1 MIDIKDTSNN
11 IRFSTEINTGSKR
24 KFTLMQEDY
33 ITLRFSVADP
43 VYFKL
48 GDHIDTELGL
58 FELVDLYKPTLNEST
73 GGYDYELRLDAYYW
87 KWKNKMFKFAPEVGG
102 NEASWKLTSTLD
114 VHLGVFLRNLSALG
128 YKYKGQN
135 FEFKIDNTV
144 SSSSKLIVYENT
156 NLIDALTQMAETWE
170 CEWWMEDNQI
180 CFGRCEF
187 GDPVDFEIGNNVER
201 MERSESKATF
211 ATRVYAFGSTRNLPI
226 NYRPVDE
233 NIVVGGIVQKRLM
246 LPVGVPFVDAY
257 QDMTT
262 EEAVEDVVVF
272 DDIYPRRTG
281 TMSSVT
287 PVEKTENI
295 ENIDGTTTQE
305 KFNVYQFKD
314 TGITFSKDY
323 ILAGE
328 ELRIVFQSGALSG
341 MDFGV
346 IFNPN
351 NKPEKL
357 EDGSWNPDAQLWEI
371 VRNEDYGRMLP
382 GDSLVPKNGD
392 TYNLYG
398 FDSTSAVF
406 GSMVLN
412 AEKELEQAAK
422 DYVEKT
428 KIDPNTYSCTM
439 MSDYMY
445 NEGDDRT
452 NEFTVGAKIKLI
464 NPAYF
469 ETGRVSR
476 VIGYEFDLDIP
487 YSSPIFTIGETASY
501 SRISDLE
508 QKVEELTYKGQIYT
522 GTGAGVYI
530 IGTNDNTSPTNK
542 NVYSALKVLREFVRY
557 QGWVDQ
563 PLRTFDPVQFNS
575 ITSTEFESKVKG
587 WLIDALGNA
596 EFRDLLIRSFKSWNF
611 AAGPLG
617 AGVGMVNDDELQTD
631 KLLVRKTMYVLE
643 MMIQRMRFQGGII
656 VLSPATGFKIDS
668 VEVFDTYYRVHCR
681 PEDLN
686 EFEVNDQARIQNFTG
701 NDIKYLWSLVL
712 AKGDKHVDI
721 SRVDKDGDG
730 VPSVGDEI
738 VQLGNRTNPERQDA
752 VLLSAV
758 NGEVGLFT
766 YFGINSFDLS
776 GKEGSWF
783 GKHGGKKGAVIKGE
797 VHITSNS
804 SGLDNFSEF
813 EGVSQDIQDAQSSAN
828 EADRKAQEI
837 QNYIDNTL
845 RTELDGLHDQ
855 ADGLVERWPGNYIPL
870 PNNENPTAEANYPAN
885 QWTTEAEK
893 QKHIDDT
900 FTKDSGSSEYL
911 GNSWK
916 WSKVNGVWQWVLI
929 SDTALTAALAQSA
942 RAEETAKRK
951 TRNFIVTPY
960 PPYEAGDT
968 WSQGATGDYMRCV
981 QDRLSGS
988 FVSSDWEKASKY
1000 TDDTK
1005 ANEALQRMKD
1015 MADDNIITKEEKATL
1030 RNDLKQIEESVNN
1043 YQAQA
1048 TKYGV
1053 SITAL
1058 QNTYNTLKTLLTDIV
1073 KVDQNIDTSL
1083 TVAQQTTYN
1092 QNFANYYSEVT
1103 AFSSLISQKIND
1115 ESIGNLQIG
1124 MVNMLKGS
1132 NVELGAQAYLLG
1144 IYYFDKKPEVGK
1156 TYTLVICY
1164 TLGEDNTSIRAYQ
1177 DGGSYLISYFSTKGD
1192 RVVKSITFKYSAPN
1206 SPNNMSFYQFPN
1218 GTYGS
1223 KVHWA
1228 VLVEGNKGPNSW
1240 IPSQADNDAKA
1251 QAIAKAEAEL
1261 AEVKANAYADGIVT
1275 EAEQNAINEAQA
1287 RLDALKIGS
1296 VNLVS
1301 RKMML
1306 DWNNKKD
1313 GIAVWGQDADGIYL
1327 SINPNALRTYI
1338 AEGTNAKDIFLG
1350 EGNYKSNTQYVF
1362 SIDWET
1368 ATTEATNKVG
1378 LYLYAIYTDGTE
1390 EYLLRA
1396 SNQQTSKT
1404 RTDYVTAKGKTIKK
1418 ITSTYGYSIN
1428 CLIYS
1433 LALYEGNKVLTE
1445 IPVATEDLQ
1454 GQSNVN
1460 LVDGGKEVTVTA
1472 GASST
1477 HVYKALVVPKL
1488 KPNTVYYLSFNAN
1501 NLVGSPTVY
1510 SAILYRKDMSSSY
1523 FRWDSASGGIMITPN
1538 NFTETEAKL
1547 LLYAGVAGSTNGNS
1561 VKFSEVMLVEGFTPP
1576 SSYSPSPGD
1585 VAKDIKDVSDA
1596 VYNLSTTINGA
1607 FKDGIIDEA
1616 EAKAIASNISILNTE
1631 KADIDNAYTPLYN
1644 SPYLLSGST
1653 AATNLSSAKT
1663 AYNTAHTAL
1672 ISEINKAIADGR
1684 ATAEEKA
1691 SVDAKFTDYNLALGT
1706 YKKRVEEANRAI
1718 QDRIK
1723 ALAEQDATNKVDGIQ
1738 IGGTNLFPISRLNTV
1753 GYRGS
1758 SSKEGSGPE
1767 IIFKCNN
1774 PSTWAILPVSIPTPV
1789 VPANTDFIISMD
1801 IRNTNGFGFEVTA
1814 TSSTPTIFGKINFE
1828 NTTSTWK
1835 RISQKYNSGSA
1846 NNIGGINLW
1855 GVGDVRHI
1863 KIEIGNKATD
1873 WSPSPE
1879 DVDQAIQDAIA
1890 KTVDITSPSQ
1900 VFKYGPGYTGTP
1912 TPSSIVLTATPRNF
1926 TPTSYQWQYLNGSTW
1941 TNISG
1946 ATSSTYSIAPGNT
1959 TLFPSG
1965 TNVRTFRCICNGDEK
1980 LSDSFTIAKLADG
1993 ATGADGKGV
2002 SSTVTTYQ
2010 ASTSGT
2016 TAPTGTWSSTIPAV
2030 PAGQFLW
2037 TRTVINYTSGSPST
2051 MYSVSKIGADGTNG
2065 NAGNGVSST
2074 VITYQASTSGTTA
2087 PTGTWSSSIPSVP
2100 AGQYL
2105 WTRTVINY
2113 TSGSPSTIYSVGK
2126 MGSTGAAGKDAYT
2139 ILLGNES
2146 HAFAGSTAAAL
2157 AGSTTCSVMAYK
2169 GATQVAATVGTISGL
2184 PTGMTASVAS
2194 NGTTAPVI
2202 TFTVTTS
2209 MKTASGTVNIPVTV
2223 DGKSFTKVF
2232 SYSIA
2237 FKGDTG
2243 SAGKGVKSTAIAYQ
2257 ASSSGTTTPTG
2268 TWSSSIPAVAAGQY
2282 LWTRTIITYTDDT
2295 TSTMYSVGRM
2305 GTNGT
2310 NGNAGNGVSSTTI
2323 TYQAS
2328 TSGTTAPTGTWN
2340 SSIPSVPAGQYLW
2353 TRTVINYTSGSPST
2367 IYSVGK
2373 MGSTGA
2379 AGKDAYTILL
2389 GNESHAFAGSTA
2401 AALAGSTTCSVMAY
2415 KGATQVAATVGTISG
2430 LPTGMTASVASNGTT
2445 APVITFTVTTSMK
2458 TASGTVNIPVTVDGK
2473 SFTKVFSYS
2482 IAFKGDTGSAGKGV
2496 KSTAIA
2502 YQASSSGT
2510 TTPTGTWSSSIP
2522 AVAAGQYLWTRTI
2535 ITYTDDTTS
2544 TMYSVGRMGTN
2555 GTNGNAGNGVS
2566 STTITYQASTSGTT
2580 APTGTWNSSI
2590 PSVPAGQYLWTRT
2603 VINYTNGSSSTIYSV
2618 GRIGEQGIPGESING
2633 KMLYKDPE
2641 FKLGVNK
2648 VYKYTNSSN
2657 VDPDYIAS
2665 KLTVERVAKP
2675 SDAPTQSGYCLK
2687 ITCKATQ
2694 SPGYGGVYQ
2703 PITSRANAVFVQKI
2717 IAKIPV
2723 GYKINTASNSM
2734 GTGYT
2739 DTWLTPTEG
2748 TGKYTTYL
2756 RKVVCG
2762 ATGTFS
2768 AGGHVYING
2777 GPAPTESAQLEWYIA
2792 FMTCFDQTSDGY
2804 ADIEIVTKDSFA
2816 VQMGYTSFQ
2825 NMIDQTVA
2833 KGGKLVVDGLLNA
2846 KLIDVEALAADTAFV
2861 NKLLANDALIGN
2873 IKANMLSV
2881 AGFTFQDHYIFG
2893 GKDFGLGPG
2902 VKITSIE
2909 GDLSFKAYKDA
2920 SNYIS
2925 MFYNSASDW
2934 GIIGKVDGADLLKL
2948 GPESIISGWK
2958 MKTTG
2963 FEGGDFKYPT
2973 ISGSAPNY
2981 SVSGGQG
2988 SKLFPDGGIMLIPTG
3003 TGILTPSSGLM
3014 QAGLIKA
3021 EGSNAYIMGLEIIA
3035 HNNSGYGSLASVTA
3049 LKLSAKNDY
3058 STPSK
3063 RPVAIEVEAG
3073 DVNIGNGDLTLNGR
3087 FAGRLKFITLSGTS
3101 ATIEND
3107 FTTGIISSVANSNMG
3122 VYIRLGKAGSIVEIL
3137 NYTTTA
3143 VRLLRNDT
3151 GGLATVL
3158 RGQKTA
3164 KMYCN
3169 GETWLP
3175 VMVVDTYNT

>member
-187 GDPVDFEIGNNVER
+187 GDPVEFEIGNNVER

-701 NDIKYLWSLVL
+701 NNIKYLWSLVL
-712 AKGDKHVDI
+712 AKGSDYVDI

-783 GKHGGKKGAVIKGE
+783 GKHGGKKGAVINGE
-797 VHITSNS
+797 VHITSGS
-804 SGLDNFSEF
+804 SGLDQFTEY
-813 EGVSQDIQDAQSSAN
+813 EDID
-828 EADRKAQEI
+828 ERI
-837 QNYIDNTL
+837 QNAQDSATSVQEVVNNLTSIIIPDLQGQIDGSIMSHEGTVPPTL
-845 RTELDGLHDQ
+845 T
-855 ADGLVERWPGNYIPL
+855 NK
-870 PNNENPTAEANYPAN
+870 PAVD
-885 QWTTEAEK
+885 WTTEEEK
-893 QKHIDDT
+893 NRHLGDYYDYFLTVDGEQVTERYKFSKLNGT
-900 FTKDSGSSEYL
+900 YQWVRVADSGS
-911 GNSWK
+911 
-916 WSKVNGVWQWVLI
+916 
-929 SDTALTAALAQSA
+929 ALAASVA
-942 RAEETAKRK
+942 R
-951 TRNFIVTPY
+951 
-960 PPYEAGDT
+960 EALGLAGTKATITWGDT
-968 WSQGATGDYMRCV
+968 LPTVPYNINDVWIKTNGSMYICNHQRLEGETGSQ
-981 QDRLSGS
+981 
-988 FVSSDWEKASKY
+988 SDWQLFNDTQLRLAQMAADNVISIEEKPALR
-1000 TDDTK
+1000 DTW
-1005 ANEALQRMKD
+1005 NQ
-1015 MADDNIITKEEKATL
+1015 IKEEFKA
-1030 RNDLKQIEESVNN
+1030 

-1058 QNTYNTLKTLLTDIV
+1058 QNAYNTLNTFLTNTVNISQDVDTTL
-1073 KVDQNIDTSL
+1073 S
-1083 TVAQQTTYN
+1083 VAQKTEYN
-1092 QNFANYYSEVT
+1092 QNFANYNSEII
-1103 AFSSLISQKIND
+1103 AFSNLISQKINN

-1124 MVNMLKGS
+1124 MVNLLKGS
-1132 NVELGAQAYLLG
+1132 NVELGARSYLLG

-1156 TYTLVICY
+1156 TYTLTICY
-1164 TLGEDNTSIRAYQ
+1164 TIGENNTYIVAYQ
-1177 DGGSYLISYFSTKGD
+1177 DGGNYSASKFETKGD
-1192 RVVKSITFKYSAPN
+1192 KIIESKTFKYSAPS

-1261 AEVKANAYADGIVT
+1261 AETKANAYADGIVT

-1313 GIAVWGQDADGIYL
+1313 GIAVWGQDSDGIYL
-1327 SINPNALRTYI
+1327 GINQGALYTYVCG
-1338 AEGTNAKDIFLG
+1338 GTAHNDLFGGTIKYKD
-1350 EGNYKSNTQYVF
+1350 NTQYVF
-1362 SIDWET
+1362 QVKWKLAGEQ
-1368 ATTEATNKVG
+1368 TNNNSGVSFWA
-1378 LYLYAIYTDGTE
+1378 LYTDGTSDGMR
-1390 EYLLRA
+1390 LGSL
-1396 SNQQTSKT
+1396 QTSLIVESFITK
-1404 RTDYVTAKGKTIKK
+1404 KGKTVEK
-1418 ITSTYGYSIN
+1418 IFSSYGDNVYRS
-1428 CLIYS
+1428 LIYS

-1460 LVDGGKEVTVTA
+1460 LVDGGKEVTVTSS
-1472 GASST
+1472 ASDQWGNRS
-1477 HVYKALVVPKL
+1477 LVVPKL
-1488 KPNTVYYLSFNAN
+1488 KPNTVYYLSFNAA
-1501 NLVGSPTVY
+1501 NLTGSPTEY
-1510 SAILYRKDMSSSY
+1510 SAILYNKEITTIYHRL
-1523 FRWDSASGGIMITPN
+1523 DSVSGGIMITPN
-1538 NFTETEAKL
+1538 NFTEGEAYL
-1547 LLYAGVAGSTNGNS
+1547 FLYAGKGGSTAGNS

-1616 EAKAIASNISILNTE
+1616 EAKAIASNISILNAE
-1631 KADIDNAYTPLYN
+1631 KADIDAYYNKLYAN
-1644 SPYLLSGST
+1644 TYLTGT
-1653 AATNLSSAKT
+1653 AKTNLASAKT
-1663 AYNTAHTAL
+1663 AYNTAHTNL
-1672 ISEINKAIADGR
+1672 INSINTAIADGK
-1684 ATAEEKA
+1684 ATATEKA
-1691 SVDAKFTDYNLALGT
+1691 DVNAKFTAYNTALST
-1706 YKKRVEEANRAI
+1706 YKTRVGEADKAI
-1718 QDRIK
+1718 QDQIK
-1723 ALAEQDATNKVDGIQ
+1723 ALAEQDATNKVEGIQ

-2328 TSGTTAPTGTWN
+2328 TSGTMAPTGTWS

-2353 TRTVINYTSGSPST
+2353 TRTVISYTNGTSST

-2373 MGSTGA
+2373 MGNTGA
-2379 AGKDAYTILL
+2379 
-2389 GNESHAFAGSTA
+2389 
-2401 AALAGSTTCSVMAY
+2401 
-2415 KGATQVAATVGTISG
+2415 Q
-2430 LPTGMTASVASNGTT
+2430 
-2445 APVITFTVTTSMK
+2445 
-2458 TASGTVNIPVTVDGK
+2458 
-2473 SFTKVFSYS
+2473 
-2482 IAFKGDTGSAGKGV
+2482 
-2496 KSTAIA
+2496 
-2502 YQASSSGT
+2502 
-2510 TTPTGTWSSSIP
+2510 
-2522 AVAAGQYLWTRTI
+2522 GQ
-2535 ITYTDDTTS
+2535 
-2544 TMYSVGRMGTN
+2544 
-2555 GTNGNAGNGVS
+2555 
-2566 STTITYQASTSGTT
+2566 
-2580 APTGTWNSSI
+2580 
-2590 PSVPAGQYLWTRT
+2590 
-2603 VINYTNGSSSTIYSV
+2603 
-2618 GRIGEQGIPGESING
+2618 PGESING
-2633 KMLYKDPE
+2633 KMLYRDPE
-2641 FKLGVNK
+2641 FKVGSNGSATYGAQNGGGTVLRYRVSKSKGQNVSNSFTPAVAAHVK
-2648 VYKYTNSSN
+2648 ENAAGSPYNSS
-2657 VDPDYIAS
+2657 DWCLYIRA
-2665 KLTVERVAKP
+2665 
-2675 SDAPTQSGYCLK
+2675 
-2687 ITCKATQ
+2687 
-2694 SPGYGGVYQ
+2694 YGGTSNSHLGGFGFGT
-2703 PITSRANAVFVQKI
+2703 TSRANAVFIVKVS
-2717 IAKIPV
+2717 AKIPV
-2723 GYKINTASNSM
+2723 GYTLKNAHNAH
-2734 GTGYT
+2734 GTGYKQEF
-2739 DTWLTPTEG
+2739 LTPMVG
-2748 TGKYTTYL
+2748 TGKYETYIF
-2756 RKVVCG
+2756 KETCG
-2762 ATGTFS
+2762 NTGTFS
-2768 AGGHVYING
+2768 TINYLYLT
-2777 GPAPTESAQLEWYIA
+2777 GPVKPGSDPLDPDNAPLEWFVDYA
-2792 FMTCFDQTSDGY
+2792 TVYDQTSDGY

-2925 MFYNSASDW
+2925 MFYNSASNW

-3063 RPVAIEVEAG
+3063 RPVALEVEAG

-3137 NYTTTA
+3137 NYTTIA

-3151 GGLATVL
+3151 RGLATVL